1 MAKSP
6 LQKTY
11 DIELNQIDEDVEYL
25 ETRFDDH
32 TEQIKQIEDLSRASD
47 ASYAQTVVIANSY
60 LQQAVNFGEVAVGCG
75 CSIGVTA
82 DVPFES
88 ARAKMT
94 NVNINPNYGGNDPN
108 EDQGTVPLTEED
120 SSGNTTL
127 NPVNYGKGYQNT
139 IRDSSETATLK
150 YVAAIQPNPGI
161 CTQTCSELY
170 TLQQQALT
178 DLNTARASPD
188 RTQYGTQ
195 SGIIKDEAQEYR
207 NQRWA
212 LRKGK
217 KNTEERRQRIVNFY
231 PNAGP
236 GGIGT

>member
-11 DIELNQIDEDVEYL
+11 DIELDQIDNDVAYL

-32 TEQIKQIEDLSRASD
+32 TEQITQIENLSKASD
-47 ASYAQTVVIANSY
+47 AEYAQTVIIANSY
-60 LQQAVNFGEVAVGCG
+60 LGQAVDFGDTAVSCG
-75 CSIGVTA
+75 CSILVTTETA
-82 DVPFES
+82 YES

-94 NVNINPNYGGNDPN
+94 NVNNNPNYGGDDPN
-108 EDQGTVPLTEED
+108 EDVGTVSLTSNE
-120 SSGNTTL
+120 GPNTTL
-127 NPVNYGKGYQNT
+127 NPVNYGKGYQNVIEESDT
-139 IRDSSETATLK
+139 TAMLN
-150 YVAAIQPNPGI
+150 YVQLFQPSPGI

-170 TLQQQALT
+170 TAQQQALT
-178 DLNTARASPD
+178 DLNNARSSPD
-188 RTQYGTQ
+188 RTLYGTQ
-195 SGIIKDEAQEYR
+195 SAIIKDEAQEYR

-217 KNTEERRQRIVNFY
+217 QNTEERRQRIVNFY

-236 GGIGT
+236 AGIGT